1 MLKIVKNIITFL
13 FVFSIG
19 VSIGA
24 EPLTVTTSVDKTR
37 LAVGQQILF
46 TVELSGEAA
55 QKVGNPELPSMN
67 GYLNY
72 LGSRGTSQNISFVN
86 GKMSVSKSFNYYYMA
101 AKEGT
106 FTIPPVKVSHKGKTY
121 SSEPIQ
127 ITIIKSDSADQQSG
141 SQQSQQQLS
150 DEESKEITDELML
163 RAIVDKKKVYQNQPV
178 IVTYRI
184 YARVNVSSYG
194 ISKLPELTGF
204 WAEDFQMPSNPTTR
218 QQIINGKRYT
228 IADIKKQALFPT
240 SPGEKTIGSMVLEC
254 DVRVRRNTNRDIF
267 DSFFDDPFFGR
278 SVRRNIS
285 SKPVKIDVIPFPSEN
300 KPADFSGAVG
310 NYTFDVSVDKKEVET
325 NEAVT
330 LKVRISGTGNI
341 KLLPQ
346 PNVQIPPDFEQYAPE
361 VAQNIQRSGN
371 TISGQKTFEYVLVP
385 RFPGKQRIAPVT
397 FSYFDPK
404 TKQYYTLKSEEI
416 IIAVRKSA
424 DQFIASSGSGLSK
437 REVELLGKDI
447 RFIKLSSDNFQRIG
461 SRFYSSFLFY
471 ALAIGP
477 LFLLGVAFAYKSHI
491 DKLHQNEA
499 YARSR
504 RANAIAM
511 KRLGKAKAV
520 LDVNSQ
526 KEFYAEI
533 ADALYGFVAD
543 KLNKEKA
550 GLIRTEVESEFEHH
564 SIDPDVRNE
573 YFDLLNR
580 CDFMRFAPSDVTFE
594 DMKDF
599 YQRAKQVIIK
609 LEKAL

>member
-1 MLKIVKNIITFL
+1 M
-13 FVFSIG
+13 
-19 VSIGA
+19 GA
-24 EPLTVTTSVDKTR
+24 EPLSVTTSVDKTQ
-37 LAVGQQILF
+37 LAVNQQLLF

-106 FTIPPVKVSHKGKTY
+106 FTIPSVKVSYKGKTY
-121 SSEPIQ
+121 SSKPVQ
-127 ITIIKSDSADQQSG
+127 ITITKSASAGQKSG
-141 SQQSQQQLS
+141 SQQSQQRLS
-150 DEESKEITDELML
+150 QEESNEITDELML
-163 RAIVDKKKVYQNQPV
+163 RAVVDRKNVYQNQPV

-204 WAEDFQMPSNPTTR
+204 WAEDFQMPSNPATR
-218 QQIINGKRYT
+218 QHVINGKRYT
-228 IADIKKQALFPT
+228 VADIKKQALFPT
-240 SPGEKTIGSMVLEC
+240 SPGDKTIGPMVLEC

-278 SVRRNIS
+278 SVRKKVS
-285 SKPVKIDVIPFPSEN
+285 SKPVKINVIPFPSEN

-310 NYTFDVSVDKKEVET
+310 DYTFDVSVDKKDVET

-330 LKVRISGTGNI
+330 LKVTISGTGNI

-346 PNVQIPPDFEQYAPE
+346 PGVQIPPDFEQYDPE
-361 VAQNIQRSGN
+361 MRQNIQRSGN

-385 RFPGKQRIAPVT
+385 RFPGKQRIDPVT

-404 TKQYYTLKSEEI
+404 TKQYHTLKSEEI
-416 IIAVRKSA
+416 VITVRKGD
-424 DQFIASSGSGLSK
+424 DQFVASSGSGLSK

-447 RFIKLSSDNFQRIG
+447 RFIKLSSDDFQRVG

-471 ALAIGP
+471 ALAMGP
-477 LFLLGVAFAYKSHI
+477 LLLLGVAFAYKSHV

-504 RANAIAM
+504 KANAIAM

-520 LDVNSQ
+520 LDENSQ

-550 GLIRTEVESEFEHH
+550 GLVRSELENEFEKH
-564 SIDPDVRNE
+564 SIDPNVQSE
-573 YFDLLNR
+573 YFDLINK
-580 CDFMRFAPSDVTFE
+580 CDFMRFAPSTVKLE
-594 DMKDF
+594 QMKEF